1 MKTSRDD
8 VIQLQQCLDD
18 AFLSSLPFAAI
29 ADSPNM
35 LLERIL
41 VDEIFSLFLSLLHDV
56 GYSAAPLVE
65 WFPCQAFPECSGLSL
80 SIEHAC

>member
-1 MKTSRDD
+1 MILKASRDD

-18 AFLSSLPFAAI
+18 ACLSSLPFAAI

-41 VDEIFSLFLSLLHDV
+41 VDEIFFSSRSFMMWDVQLHRLSNGFLVKLSQ
-56 GYSAAPLVE
+56 SA
-65 WFPCQAFPECSGLSL
+65 QAYPS
-80 SIEHAC
+80 H